1 MRLDTHARANRQ
13 SERVLPTQ
21 VQGLIRSRSKGGCMK
36 YITDRLGR
44 NRLIRIYG
52 NIMVYNQSDQIPNW
66 PLLDLI
72 CKIGYILRISLF
84 QLVLIG

>member
-1 MRLDTHARANRQ
+1 
-13 SERVLPTQ
+13 
-21 VQGLIRSRSKGGCMK
+21 MK